1 MEIKNLTPE
10 VGTLSIEEGVY
21 QYDLGT
27 IPQNAPVTFILEIQN
42 TPINMTQY
50 GCQSCT
56 KGVIENEGMRGK
68 QTVTYDSQQ
77 YGEFRKPIN
86 IHLLN
91 GQMIQLIFK
100 GTTI

>member
-21 QYDLGT
+21 Q
-27 IPQNAPVTFILEIQN
+27 NVPVTFKLQIQN
-42 TPINMTQY
+42 ALINMTQY

-56 KGVIENEGMRGK
+56 EGEIKNGGIHGE
-68 QTVTYDSQQ
+68 QTVIYDAQQ
-77 YGEFRKPIN
+77 YGVFTKPIH

-91 GQMIQLIFK
+91 GQMIVLIFK

>member
-27 IPQNAPVTFILEIQN
+27 IPQNVPVTFKLQIQN
-42 TPINMTQY
+42 ALINMTQY

-56 KGVIENEGMRGK
+56 EGEIKNGGIHGE
-68 QTVTYDSQQ
+68 QTVIYDAQQ
-77 YGEFRKPIN
+77 YGVFTKPIH

-91 GQMIQLIFK
+91 GQMIVLIFK